1 VSSAFGREISAAMDK
16 REKTQV
22 ESRLDLR
29 TETSLRPFQFLIL
42 AAFFGILVA
51 VVVQL
56 PPRGDVDSP
65 VHQTVNAVGT
75 PVAGTYYIQHAYAD
89 AKTPNMVTVILAD
102 YRAFDTLGETIVV
115 FAGGIACFYILNLR
129 RRKP

>member
-1 VSSAFGREISAAMDK
+1 LKGLQYLLLVF
-16 REKTQV
+16 
-22 ESRLDLR
+22 
-29 TETSLRPFQFLIL
+29 
-42 AAFFGILVA
+42 FFGILVA

-56 PPRGDVDSP
+56 PPRGDHDSP

-75 PVAGTYYIQHAYAD
+75 PVAGTYYIQHAYED

-115 FAGGIACFYILNLR
+115 FAGGMACFYILNLR